1 MADESRDE
9 DIVEQ
14 GGRPL
19 RLPGWLPSRL
29 PGGRPSRGAGLL
41 AVAALAVGLAAGY
54 TLGDRHG
61 RGAPAAGA
69 SASAAPA
76 VGGSSAASPAVSA
89 PFALTAS
96 PTLTQDTGAC
106 SQQAAGQRL
115 DLGVQVTNQS
125 AAPITLEAVKAVL
138 PLGGL
143 AQTGWHWGP
152 CGAIPP
158 TPGQSLAIL
167 MPGESTW
174 LTVAFRVSLHCPAAA
189 PVQFSIAYRAQGK
202 PATASLPGFSDL
214 GQVPYSGCPVPPAG
228 V

>member
-61 RGAPAAGA
+61 RGAPAAGT
-69 SASAAPA
+69 SAAA
-76 VGGSSAASPAVSA
+76 AGSSAASPAASA

-96 PTLTQDTGAC
+96 PALTQDTGAC
-106 SQQAAGQRL
+106 AQQAAGQRL

-125 AAPITLEAVKAVL
+125 AAPVTLEAVRAVL

-143 AQTGWHWGP
+143 AQTGWHWGT
-152 CGAIPP
+152 CGAIPQ
-158 TPGQSLAIL
+158 TPGQSLVIL

-174 LTVAFRVSLHCPAAA
+174 LTVTFRVSLHCPAAA
-189 PVQFSIAYRAQGK
+189 PVQFRVAYRAQGR
-202 PATASLPGFSDL
+202 PATVSLPGFSDL
-214 GQVPYSGCPVPPAG
+214 GQVPYSGCQVHPAG